1 MTPLNLVLT
10 IGLILIYVCI
20 LIFLIARL
28 GKFAEYARNMNAAMD
43 ALNAKVAEI
52 VAHHNNL
59 CGVVDAI
66 IKNNS
71 SELSNSQKDGTDYSR
86 RN

>member
-1 MTPLNLVLT
+1 MGFNIVLAS
-10 IGLILIYVCI
+10 GLIVVYIMI
-20 LIFLIARL
+20 LLFLLARL
-28 GKFAEYARNMNAAMD
+28 GRFTEYARNMNAAMND
-43 ALNAKVAEI
+43 LNEKVAEI